1 MKFFVISDMHSYYDP
16 MIKALD
22 EAGFDSNNPNHI
34 LIVCG
39 DAFDRGMQAVEVY
52 EYLNSLE
59 RKVLIKGN
67 HDDMLIELLERK
79 FPYGFD
85 KHNGTESTVYQ
96 LGFDPSAFSF
106 AEHCDVAYS
115 RFKPLYDSMLDYYET
130 ENYIFVHSWIP
141 LISERYGFKSYIED
155 WRNASEELWM
165 DARWGNPY
173 ELADM
178 GLKPDKTVVFGHW
191 HTSWPRARY
200 EGKEEFGSNA
210 DFSIYHGDGY
220 IGVDACT
227 AASGKVNVLVIEDE
241 FLK

>member
-1 MKFFVISDMHSYYDP
+1 
-16 MIKALD
+16 
-22 EAGFDSNNPNHI
+22 
-34 LIVCG
+34 
-39 DAFDRGMQAVEVY
+39 VY

-115 RFKPLYDSMLDYYET
+115 RFKPLYDSMLDFYET

-210 DFSIYHGDGY
+210 DFSVYHGDGY